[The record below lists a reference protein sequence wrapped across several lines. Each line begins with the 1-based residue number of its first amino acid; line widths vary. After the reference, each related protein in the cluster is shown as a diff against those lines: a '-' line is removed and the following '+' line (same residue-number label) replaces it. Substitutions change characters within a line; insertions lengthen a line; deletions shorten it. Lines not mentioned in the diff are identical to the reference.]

1 MAYFK
6 FFPKI
11 LYDVRGVTNQ
21 QNFDSITDITKRVLL
36 KSNSWKKTENNV
48 NELLEGTSGFVKHLI
63 QDGDRPETLAY
74 QFYGDYE
81 LHWIILY
88 ANGATLLNPYYD
100 WPMTQFDLK
109 KFVEKKYGA
118 SNINAINHYVDSN
131 DNIVE
136 KQGEK
141 ITPTSEGGALAGTS
155 TIVTNFQ
162 HEEKINDAK
171 RPIRILQSEY
181 VNLVINEF
189 EKLLSS

>member
-1 MAYFK
+1 MCILI
-6 FFPKI
+6 FF
-11 LYDVRGVTNQ
+11 
-21 QNFDSITDITKRVLL
+21 
-36 KSNSWKKTENNV
+36 
-48 NELLEGTSGFVKHLI
+48 GFVKHLI

-74 QFYGDYE
+74 QFYGDSE

>member
-63 QDGDRPETLAY
+63 QDGDSPETLAY
-74 QFYGDYE
+74 QFYGDSE

>member
-74 QFYGDYE
+74 QFYGDSE

>member
-74 QFYGDYE
+74 QFYGDSE

-88 ANGATLLNPYYD
+88 ANCATLLNPYYD

>member
-63 QDGDRPETLAY
+63 QDGDRPETIAY
-74 QFYGDYE
+74 QFYGDSE

>member
-74 QFYGDYE
+74 QLYGDSE

>member
-74 QFYGDYE
+74 QFYGDSE

-162 HEEKINDAK
+162 HEEKINDAGG
-171 RPIRILQSEY
+171 
-181 VNLVINEF
+181 
-189 EKLLSS
+189 LLREWVHIISQKVTN

>member
-21 QNFDSITDITKRVLL
+21 QTFDSITDITKRVLL

-74 QFYGDYE
+74 QFYGDSE

>member
-74 QFYGDYE
+74 QFYGDSE

-171 RPIRILQSEY
+171 RPIRILQSKY